1 MRFEVFSLKWSK
13 MADLNQPRY
22 GPGSFISN
30 NQKYLYAFGGEHN
43 SIERYNIQNDL
54 EDKWH
59 FLKLKWPS

>member
-1 MRFEVFSLKWSK
+1 